1 MKNWN
6 KFCCIFLAGAFFTS
20 SIFAQ
25 IPTQSRFQ
33 PYSMPPVE
41 GLQHPVIPNVK
52 LSLTTT
58 RPSFS
63 KILQKNYNSAYNA
76 SGSLSLNPILASDF
90 YSVNQHAFFCRMEMR
105 LDKIHEA
112 PFQVRIRLGSLQA
125 NDWLEQKPLVLPPD
139 LW

>member
-1 MKNWN
+1 
-6 KFCCIFLAGAFFTS
+6 
-20 SIFAQ
+20 
-25 IPTQSRFQ
+25 
-33 PYSMPPVE
+33 MPPVI
-41 GLQHPVIPNVK
+41 GPQTHVIPNVK

-76 SGSLSLNPILASDF
+76 SRTLSLSPILAPDF
-90 YSVNQHAFFCRMEMR
+90 YSTNQRAFFCRMEMR
-105 LDKIHEA
+105 LDKFHES
-112 PFQVRIRLGSLQA
+112 PFQVRVRLGSLQA